1 MAEKSDSRDS
11 ESSWVLAGSEG
22 LPIDTVGPEQ
32 DSHGAEDEEP
42 QEEEEEKEDEGTQ
55 DTATAVTTN
64 GAATFPG
71 QTLHPEVSRQGVSQD
86 RGSGGL
92 LPPRGHPTHQH
103 LCLQDPEECTEPGGW
118 AVPAPDGSTEP
129 SVTEGDVQEEPDAEA
144 ESQSCPGTPKAGE
157 DLAGQCSE
165 ADPPWRSSRP
175 LSGSQTEDGSCTSS
189 DNDTE
194 GLRRRQGHKPR
205 PGPPPAT
212 RAPHRGTPDTGDEDG
227 LSMSKYL
234 LGALALVA
242 VGVLIIT
249 GGIYDP
255 ADGPVESVGSWD
267 FAGEQE
273 SLLSTDSND
282 SKQKPPLPD
291 TGDPQS
297 MQSMSQLLDKLA
309 KENQE
314 IRLMQAE
321 LQAHKD
327 ELQAL
332 LQRSEGEAAAAGA
345 QQQGLAKENA
355 RLRAA
360 LEREVSALRDA
371 RAELQRLQATGT
383 PSSPRGPAAERPHAT
398 GVPGHGKATAW
409 WHGELD
415 VLRRE
420 LADTLERVR
429 GSGDLPGLV
438 EELSTLEQRLGQV
451 LEAEGTGSFPTAWK
465 KPFKV
470 EKESKWHKQHATR
483 GAPHEQERREHGKP
497 QGHRKDPR
505 SPREHKPGKGW
516 GKPSHSH
523 PQQGSRELP
532 LLKRYRAPQG
542 CSGVADCARKEGREA
557 LGAVLEPVQ
566 KAQFLR
572 LLESFMGR
580 LGLGGHFGGL
590 AARLDGVFGSDGVFA
605 HDRLRFVDF
614 VDDVEELLEE
624 MAWQEGG
631 DKKAADG
638 FEEYMLRHYSGTSGK
653 EWGRRALQHHGMRW

>member
-32 DSHGAEDEEP
+32 DSHRAEDEEP
-42 QEEEEEKEDEGTQ
+42 QEEKEEEDEGTQ

-71 QTLHPEVSRQGVSQD
+71 HTLHPEISGQGVSQD
-86 RGSGGL
+86 GGPGGL
-92 LPPRGHPTHQH
+92 LPPQGHPTHQH
-103 LCLQDPEECTEPGGW
+103 LCLQDPEECMEPGGR

-129 SVTEGDVQEEPDAEA
+129 SVTEGDEQEEPDAEA

-165 ADPPWRSSRP
+165 ADPPWRSSHP
-175 LSGSQTEDGSCTSS
+175 LSGPQTEDGSCTSS

-194 GLRRRQGHKPR
+194 GLRQRQGHKPR

-212 RAPHRGTPDTGDEDG
+212 RTPHRGTPDTGDEDG

-255 ADGPVESVGSWD
+255 GDGPVESVGSWD
-267 FAGEQE
+267 LAAGEQE
-273 SLLSTDSND
+273 SLLSADSND
-282 SKQKPPLPD
+282 SQQKPPLPD
-291 TGDPQS
+291 AGDPQS

-383 PSSPRGPAAERPHAT
+383 PSSPRGPAAEQPRAT
-398 GVPGHGKATAW
+398 GVPGHGKATAR

-451 LEAEGTGSFPTAWK
+451 LEAEGTGSFPTPRK

-470 EKESKWHKQHATR
+470 EKESKWHKQHGTR
-483 GAPHEQERREHGKP
+483 GAPHEWERREHGKP

-505 SPREHKPGKGW
+505 PPREHKPGKGW

-542 CSGVADCARKEGREA
+542 CSGVADCAHKEGREA

-566 KAQFLR
+566 KVQFLR

-580 LGLGGHFGGL
+580 LGLGGHFGRL
-590 AARLDGVFGSDGVFA
+590 AARLDGVFGADGVFA

-653 EWGRRALQHHGMRW
+653 EWGRRAPQHHSRAG